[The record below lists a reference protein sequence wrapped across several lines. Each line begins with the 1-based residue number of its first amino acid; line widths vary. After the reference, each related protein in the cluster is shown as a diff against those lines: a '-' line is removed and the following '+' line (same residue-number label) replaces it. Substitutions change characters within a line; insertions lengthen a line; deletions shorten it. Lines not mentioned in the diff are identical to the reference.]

1 MESLPGNSRGTL
13 RAFLTSMMPL
23 SFGRVAAEAKRLW
36 DSKYGRRV
44 TSQQAHSTK
53 AAAPGSGNGIT
64 EEIEMGMQGRL
75 PGVSLFESYAVTRDA
90 RSRLT
95 LTLDEFKRY
104 NSQGGPG
111 VVAPQPDEA
120 VDAETPPAVIVVGN
134 AMRVCG
140 VGEVEQRGA
149 TSTWHTGGVLS
160 SGEEGRKSDVVGEWD
175 ARAVKRSHEICVDR

>member
-1 MESLPGNSRGTL
+1 
-13 RAFLTSMMPL
+13 MPH

-36 DSKYGRRV
+36 DSKYGRKV

-53 AAAPGSGNGIT
+53 TAASGNDDGIMG
-64 EEIEMGMQGRL
+64 EIEMEMQGRL
-75 PGVSLFESYAVTRDA
+75 PGVSLFESYAVTADA

-120 VDAETPPAVIVVGN
+120 VDAEIPPAVVVVGDTVRLCGGGEGQRRG
-134 AMRVCG
+134 AISASHTCG
-140 VGEVEQRGA
+140 VVSREE
-149 TSTWHTGGVLS
+149 
-160 SGEEGRKSDVVGEWD
+160 EEGRKSDTVGEWD
-175 ARAVKRSHEICVDR
+175 VRAIERSHEICVDR